1 MSSQSTLNKVF
12 LITEEAE
19 RTCVE
24 CQDSWPISP
33 EFFSNSRN
41 LVCIACTSDGH
52 QQRRIKAKKTRGKRT
67 PGQEKAHQAAK
78 YLRHRE
84 QYLQNMRKYYS
95 LHREEINAKKRAAR
109 AEKKQS
115 EAK

>member
-12 LITEEAE
+12 LITEDAE
-19 RTCVE
+19 RTCVA

-41 LVCIACTSDGH
+41 LVCIACTSEGH
-52 QQRRIKAKKTRGKRT
+52 QQRRIKAKKTRGVRT
-67 PGQEKAHQAAK
+67 VEQERSHQSAK
-78 YLRHRE
+78 YLRHRD

-95 LHREEINAKKRAAR
+95 LNKVEILAKRKAAR
-109 AEKKQS
+109 AKRKT